1 MAIEVGDV
9 VRLSQLGETYFGDRQ
24 ELTVTKVE
32 DRFVTVTWRDDLGVD
47 HSRRL
52 LEWFVK
58 KDA

>member
-1 MAIEVGDV
+1 MAIEVGDI
-9 VRLSQLGETYFGDRQ
+9 VRLSPLGESYFDDRQ

-32 DRFVTVTWRDDLGVD
+32 ERFVTVAWRDDLGVD

-58 KDA
+58 KGD